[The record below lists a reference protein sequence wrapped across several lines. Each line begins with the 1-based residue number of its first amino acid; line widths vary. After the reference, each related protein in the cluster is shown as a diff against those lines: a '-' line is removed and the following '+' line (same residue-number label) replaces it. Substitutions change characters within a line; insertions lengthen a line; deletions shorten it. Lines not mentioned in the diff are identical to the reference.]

1 MRPKIIGITGYI
13 GSGKT
18 LLADALCSKHNF
30 TKVKMAYPIKKML
43 SSVGLSYS
51 HLEGMN
57 KEIETELLC
66 NKTPRFAMQTLGTEW
81 GRKIMG
87 DNIWVNLWSTK
98 VSELTSMNQGVVAD
112 DVRFLNEAK
121 IIRDM
126 GGVIVRMERPS
137 STKTNHES
145 EDQNFDA
152 DLVIENNDT
161 IEKIFNSIP
170 KILQL

>member
-1 MRPKIIGITGYI
+1 
-13 GSGKT
+13 
-18 LLADALCSKHNF
+18 
-30 TKVKMAYPIKKML
+30 
-43 SSVGLSYS
+43 
-51 HLEGMN
+51 MN

-126 GGVIVRMERPS
+126 GGVVVRMERPS

-161 IEKIFNSIP
+161 IEKIINSIP

>member
-98 VSELTSMNQGVVAD
+98 LCEFTCMIVGVVS
-112 DVRFLNEAK
+112 DVFSFLYEAK
-121 IIRDM
+121 IIRDL
-126 GGVIVRMERPS
+126 GGVLVLSRRLPS
-137 STKTNHES
+137 RLKNE
-145 EDQNFDA
+145 
-152 DLVIENNDT
+152 
-161 IEKIFNSIP
+161 
-170 KILQL
+170 

>member
-51 HLEGMN
+51 HLEGAN

-98 VSELTSMNQGVVAD
+98 ANELTSMNQGVVAD
-112 DVRFLNEAK
+112 DVRFLNEVN
-121 IIRDM
+121 IIRDL
-126 GGVIVRMERPS
+126 GGVIIRMERPS
-137 STKTNHES
+137 SIKTNHES
-145 EDQNFDA
+145 ENQDFDA

-161 IEKIFNSIP
+161 VEKIINSIP
-170 KILQL
+170 KILQS